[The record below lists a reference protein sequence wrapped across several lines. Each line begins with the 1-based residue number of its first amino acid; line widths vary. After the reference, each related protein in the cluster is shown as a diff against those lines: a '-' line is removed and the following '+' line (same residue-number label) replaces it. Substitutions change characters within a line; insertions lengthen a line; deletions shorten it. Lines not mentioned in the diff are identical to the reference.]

1 MDYSVFSR
9 NPNYF
14 GLVTQFEDIVNVLT
28 DKLRQFQRQNFDPQ
42 QTYMFGFSF
51 GAQVLLEA
59 SRRFGKRLIKQID
72 GKNISIYVH
81 LLFNHL

>member
-1 MDYSVFSR
+1 MDYSAFSR

-28 DKLRQFQRQNFDPQ
+28 EKLRQFQRQSFDPQ

-51 GAQVLLEA
+51 GAQVVLEA

-72 GKNISIYVH
+72 GKK
-81 LLFNHL
+81 LPTFFF